1 MKFKKT
7 DAKINTTKAW
17 FDQKLIS
24 DQQWRFKSSL
34 ENEISMLVT
43 NSWVSEQC
51 STYVPFRKQKRISY
65 YIYNSGASQDL
76 MLTTQYNDPFF
87 PIKKKKKRK
96 KERRKKHMAFKWLL
110 RLKTWKFNGL

>member
-7 DAKINTTKAW
+7 NAKINTTKAW

-87 PIKKKKKRK
+87 PIKKKEKKK
-96 KERRKKHMAFKWLL
+96 AGKNVWHLSGYWD
-110 RLKTWKFNGL
+110 